1 MGKVL
6 EHSHLAHKMF
16 RNFASGEDRALA
28 QLCIVM
34 DGPEE
39 TETNTELHN
48 HSDKH
53 YLHGAFGIQNPLTLL
68 TENIALA

>member
-1 MGKVL
+1 
-6 EHSHLAHKMF
+6 
-16 RNFASGEDRALA
+16 
-28 QLCIVM
+28 M